1 VIFGLVGTFLMITF
15 YFLVIFASFYDTLCL
30 HKLLMYKLRVCV
42 LNISS
47 LCFFFFFFSIFF
59 ECQLTYAHPHGM
71 NCSVYGDIVL
81 VTKVVLVNESRTAF
95 LLTLLWL

>member
-1 VIFGLVGTFLMITF
+1 MFTQAFDVQVKSLRSQHILLV
-15 YFLVIFASFYDTLCL
+15 
-30 HKLLMYKLRVCV
+30 
-42 LNISS
+42 
-47 LCFFFFFFSIFF
+47 FFFFFLSIFF
-59 ECQLTYAHPHGM
+59 ECRLTYAHPHGM